1 MRKKRTSCLML
12 LSLIF
17 TCLSTI
23 TPFLY
28 GRSLLMGM
36 IQFPRMLKKVPAIRV
51 YYGGKIVNSYT
62 HEGIPK
68 VTFEVS
74 RNNHQT
80 IFYLLV
86 TEHIKYQVKTFSDVS
101 WQSNTIDYLQLPPNQ
116 QYKFYRLELV
126 SDAIESIDNMKF
138 LKQQNVPTEENNSY
152 HWKIYEEQLPKSG
165 KIPDETIVVCY
176 FSNAIAMLNG
186 GSKLEL
192 PTIVIKHNVIDL
204 MGSEEKLHEAS
215 VKLQIASLDTDTI
228 HTPTKREIKQDY
240 QRTLIINNIT

>member
-1 MRKKRTSCLML
+1 
-12 LSLIF
+12 
-17 TCLSTI
+17 
-23 TPFLY
+23 
-28 GRSLLMGM
+28 
-36 IQFPRMLKKVPAIRV
+36 MLKKVPAIRV

-62 HEGIPK
+62 HEDIPK

-74 RNNHQT
+74 KNNQQT
-80 IFYLLV
+80 TFYLLV
-86 TEHIKYQVKTFSDVS
+86 TEQIKYQVKTFSDIS
-101 WQSNTIDYLQLPPNQ
+101 CQSNTIDYLQLPSNQ
-116 QYKFYRLELV
+116 QYKFYRLELIP
-126 SDAIESIDNMKF
+126 DAIESIDNMEL
-138 LKQQNVPTEENNSY
+138 LKQQNALPEKNNNY
-152 HWKIYEEQLPKSG
+152 HWKIYEEQLPENG

-176 FSNAIAMLNG
+176 FPDAIAMLNG

-192 PTIVIKHNVIDL
+192 PAIVIKRNVIDL

>member
-1 MRKKRTSCLML
+1 MRKKRTNYLLL

-28 GRSLLMGM
+28 TRSLLMGM

-51 YYGGKIVNSYT
+51 YYGGKIINSYR

-74 RNNHQT
+74 KNNHQT
-80 IFYLLV
+80 TFYLLV
-86 TEHIKYQVKTFSDVS
+86 TEHIEYRVKTLSDLS
-101 WQSNTIDYLQLPPNQ
+101 CQSNTIDYLQLPPNQ

-126 SDAIESIDNMKF
+126 PDAIESINNMEL
-138 LKQQNVPTEENNSY
+138 LKQQNTPSEENNSY
-152 HWKIYEEQLPKSG
+152 HWKVYEEQLPGNG

-176 FSNAIAMLNG
+176 FPNVVAMLNG

-192 PTIVIKHNVIDL
+192 PTIVIKQNIIDL

-228 HTPTKREIKQDY
+228 HTPTKRKIKQDY
-240 QRTLIINNIT
+240 QCTLIINNIT

>member
-1 MRKKRTSCLML
+1 MRKRKINHLVL

-28 GRSLLMGM
+28 TRSLLMGM
-36 IQFPRMLKKVPAIRV
+36 IQFPRMLKKVPTIRV

-74 RNNHQT
+74 KNNHQT

-86 TEHIKYQVKTFSDVS
+86 TEYIQYQVKTFSDLS
-101 WQSNTIDYLQLPPNQ
+101 LESNTIDYLQLPPKQ
-116 QYKFYRLELV
+116 QYKFYQLELV
-126 SDAIESIDNMKF
+126 PNTLESIDNMEF
-138 LKQQNVPTEENNSY
+138 LKQHSTSAEQNNSY
-152 HWKIYEEQLPKSG
+152 HWKVFEEQLPGNG

-176 FSNAIAMLNG
+176 FPNAIAMLNG

-192 PTIVIKHNVIDL
+192 PAIVIKHNVIDL

>member
-1 MRKKRTSCLML
+1 MRKKRTNYPML

-28 GRSLLMGM
+28 TRSLLMGM

-74 RNNHQT
+74 KNNHQT
-80 IFYLLV
+80 VFYLLV
-86 TEHIKYQVKTFSDVS
+86 TEHIQYRVKTFSDLS

-126 SDAIESIDNMKF
+126 PDAIESMDNMEP
-138 LKQQNVPTEENNSY
+138 LKQPSTSAEQNNSY
-152 HWKIYEEQLPKSG
+152 YWKVYEEQLPENG

-176 FSNAIAMLNG
+176 FPNVIAIFSG

-192 PTIVIKHNVIDL
+192 PAIVIKHNVIDL

-240 QRTLIINNIT
+240 QCTLIINNIT